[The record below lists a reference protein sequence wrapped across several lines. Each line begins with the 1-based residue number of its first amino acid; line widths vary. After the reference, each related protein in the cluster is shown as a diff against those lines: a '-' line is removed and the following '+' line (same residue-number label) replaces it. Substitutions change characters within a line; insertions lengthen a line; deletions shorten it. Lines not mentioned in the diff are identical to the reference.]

1 MAFDVDGDYV
11 PTNAIKISMRFSSS
25 YYHWYELGPF
35 KDRGPLKDIF
45 AFLFFSSRVNLVMIF
60 SCIQQEHGTWK

>member
-45 AFLFFSSRVNLVMIF
+45 AFLFFSFLL
-60 SCIQQEHGTWK
+60 